1 MYENKKT
8 FESILVLIVDLC
20 SLIVSMGIAFWIR
33 YGIFYG
39 RFEHG
44 DQIWL
49 LLFAIALYGLIFV
62 LLDFSHHFFRRGMFD
77 EFVNVVKSELIFS
90 AVLIMALFV
99 MHRSADLSRLVF
111 GYQIVINTFMMYAAR
126 VIFKQYMV
134 KVYRNS
140 RHSNRLLVVTSSD
153 QAGDVIENLK
163 EYNEWNRTIAGL
175 VLTDEAKVEEIGEIP
190 VVAHR
195 EDFLNYVIRNDVDEV
210 FIIDDKLMRTPLMNE
225 WVRELEQM
233 GIIVDVNIDAFD
245 LSVSGKKSL
254 NRVGKYAA
262 VTFARNLFST
272 RQMIA
277 KRALDIVGSMVGM
290 IILGIATIFVAP
302 AIKLDSPGP
311 VFFGQTRVGKNGR
324 KFTYYKFRSMYMD
337 ADKRITEYKKL
348 NQYTESIAEEAVA
361 SSATSVNSQKQA
373 SFFKDDEQ
381 NIILYS
387 DNDATPEN
395 DYLKV
400 KRHERSNAFIK
411 LENDPRITKIGQ
423 IIRKYSIDELPQL
436 FNILNGDMS
445 IVGNRPLPVYEAE
458 LLTSDEYIQRFMAPA
473 GLTGLWQVEKRGNSG
488 SMSAEERKQLD
499 IKYAHT
505 FSFWLDMKI
514 IIKTFTAFVQKED
527 V

>member
-20 SLIVSMGIAFWIR
+20 SLIVSMGLAFWLR

-49 LLFAIALYGLIFV
+49 LFFAVALYGLMFV
-62 LLDFSHHFFRRGMFD
+62 LMDFSHHFFRRGMFD
-77 EFVNVVKSELIFS
+77 EFVSVVKSEVIFS
-90 AVLIMALFV
+90 AVLILALFV

-111 GYQIVINTFMMYAAR
+111 GYQIVINTVVMYAAR

-153 QAGDVIENLK
+153 QAENVLENLK

-175 VLTDEAKVEEIGEIP
+175 VLTDTAQVREINEIP

-210 FIIDDKLMRTPLMNE
+210 FIIDDKMMRTPLMDE

-245 LSVSGKKSL
+245 LSISGKKTL
-254 NRVGKYAA
+254 NRVGKYA
-262 VTFARNLFST
+262 VVSFARNLFST

-277 KRALDIVGSMVGM
+277 KRALDIVGSLVGM
-290 IILGIATIFVAP
+290 VILGIATIFVAP

-324 KFTYYKFRSMYMD
+324 KFTFYKFRSMYKD
-337 ADKRITEYKKL
+337 AEARKKGL
-348 NQYTESIAEEAVA
+348 MA
-361 SSATSVNSQKQA
+361 SNEVKGLM
-373 SFFKDDEQ
+373 FKMED
-381 NIILYS
+381 
-387 DNDATPEN
+387 
-395 DYLKV
+395 
-400 KRHERSNAFIK
+400 
-411 LENDPRITKIGQ
+411 DPRITKVGKF
-423 IIRKYSIDELPQL
+423 IRKTSIDELPQFWNVL
-436 FNILNGDMS
+436 RGDMS
-445 IVGNRPLPVYEAE
+445 LVGTRPPTVDEFEHYEAKHKCR
-458 LLTSDEYIQRFMAPA
+458 LSMTP
-473 GLTGLWQVEKRGNSG
+473 GLTGLWQISG
-488 SMSAEERKQLD
+488 RSD
-499 IKYAHT
+499 IKD
-505 FSFWLDMKI
+505 FDEVVRLDMQYIDNWSILKDIKI
-514 IIKTFTAFVQKED
+514 LILTVKVVLTGRGSR
-527 V
+527 

>member
-62 LLDFSHHFFRRGMFD
+62 LMDFSHHFFRRGMFD

-126 VIFKQYMV
+126 VVFKQYMV

-163 EYNEWNRTIAGL
+163 EYNEWNRTITGL
-175 VLTDEAKVEEIGEIP
+175 VLTDEAKAEEIGEIP

-195 EDFLNYVIRNDVDEV
+195 EGFLNYVIRNDVDEV

-277 KRALDIVGSMVGM
+277 KRVLDIVGSLVGM
-290 IILGIATIFVAP
+290 VILGIATIFVAP

-324 KFTYYKFRSMYMD
+324 KFTFYKFRSMYKD
-337 ADKRITEYKKL
+337 AEARKKEL
-348 NQYTESIAEEAVA
+348 MA
-361 SSATSVNSQKQA
+361 SNEVKGLM
-373 SFFKDDEQ
+373 FKMED
-381 NIILYS
+381 
-387 DNDATPEN
+387 
-395 DYLKV
+395 
-400 KRHERSNAFIK
+400 
-411 LENDPRITKIGQ
+411 DPRITKVGKF
-423 IIRKYSIDELPQL
+423 IRKTSIDELPQFWNVL
-436 FNILNGDMS
+436 RGDMS
-445 IVGNRPLPVYEAE
+445 LVGTRPPTVDEFEHYEAKHKCR
-458 LLTSDEYIQRFMAPA
+458 LSMTP
-473 GLTGLWQVEKRGNSG
+473 GLTGLWQISG
-488 SMSAEERKQLD
+488 RSD
-499 IKYAHT
+499 IKD
-505 FSFWLDMKI
+505 FDEVVRLDMQYIDNWSILKDIKI
-514 IIKTFTAFVQKED
+514 LILTVKVVLTGRGSR
-527 V
+527 

>member
-20 SLIVSMGIAFWIR
+20 SLIVSMGLAFWLR

-49 LLFAIALYGLIFV
+49 LVFAVALYGLMFV
-62 LLDFSHHFFRRGMFD
+62 LMDFSHHFFRRGMFD
-77 EFVNVVKSELIFS
+77 EFVSVVKSEVIFS
-90 AVLIMALFV
+90 AVLILALFV

-111 GYQIVINTFMMYAAR
+111 SYQIVINTVVMYAAR

-153 QAGDVIENLK
+153 QAENVLENLK

-175 VLTDEAKVEEIGEIP
+175 VLTDAAQVSEINEIP
-190 VVAHR
+190 VVAHS

-210 FIIDDKLMRTPLMNE
+210 FIIDDKMMRTPLMDE

-245 LSVSGKKSL
+245 LSISGKKTL
-254 NRVGKYAA
+254 NRVGKYA
-262 VTFARNLFST
+262 VVSFARNLFST

-277 KRALDIVGSMVGM
+277 KRALDIAGSLVGM
-290 IILGIATIFVAP
+290 VILGIATIFVAP

-324 KFTYYKFRSMYMD
+324 KFTFYKFRSMYKD
-337 ADKRITEYKKL
+337 AEARKKEL
-348 NQYTESIAEEAVA
+348 MA
-361 SSATSVNSQKQA
+361 SNEVKGLM
-373 SFFKDDEQ
+373 FKMED
-381 NIILYS
+381 
-387 DNDATPEN
+387 
-395 DYLKV
+395 
-400 KRHERSNAFIK
+400 
-411 LENDPRITKIGQ
+411 DPRITKVGKF
-423 IIRKYSIDELPQL
+423 IRKTSIDELPQFWNVL
-436 FNILNGDMS
+436 RGDMS
-445 IVGNRPLPVYEAE
+445 LVGTRPPTVDEFEHYEAKHKCR
-458 LLTSDEYIQRFMAPA
+458 LSMTP
-473 GLTGLWQVEKRGNSG
+473 GLTGLWQISG
-488 SMSAEERKQLD
+488 RSDIRDFDEVVRLDMQYIDNWSILKD
-499 IKYAHT
+499 IKILILT
-505 FSFWLDMKI
+505 VKVVLTGRGSR
-514 IIKTFTAFVQKED
+514 
-527 V
+527 